1 MIDLAKLER
10 AAFSAA
16 GDRTVVSRNW
26 LKQVHAELTACRE
39 GKQPVFDRRARSL

>member
-1 MIDLAKLER
+1 MIDLAALQHE
-10 AAFSAA
+10 AFSSE
-16 GDRTVVSRNW
+16 GDRTIVSRNW